1 VNLITQNF
9 VDACFLLIFNKNTK
23 VRRNNTLYR
32 DIKSIIDFYK
42 KTEKINIPISIKNKV
57 DCLSKV
63 CDMRLKDKHIDNIL
77 DSLAFSEKFKPIID
91 FIQTKMSEEVKDDV
105 LESHIN
111 QIRLR
116 KKLNTMLENYDKIKG
131 FVEVV
136 SDASFDSIDDVI
148 LDYEQIVR
156 ESYLGLMDASR
167 STALEAS
174 KSLDLTK
181 DSYEDALS
189 KALEKYER
197 KNTTPTG
204 YPIFDN
210 DIFNGGFEASRL
222 YIFAG
227 GSGSGKSTL
236 MLNCIA
242 NCTNTI
248 LIPEKDKEKKIENVF
263 IYVTLENS
271 VDETLI
277 RLYQMLFNKTVKDA
291 IGDIV
296 KHGKKYIEDQ
306 IKEKLLQ
313 TKSTLIL
320 KYFPGMSISTVDL
333 SMVLDD
339 AILEYGKETIKGLYV
354 DYLDLLKTDVKYD
367 LYRLELGFIT
377 LSLKN
382 LAVHYGIP
390 IISATQLNKSA
401 YRTVDSKSLNLD
413 QVSESAKKIEH
424 SDCIFLLIKDSTVD
438 NKVYVKVGKNRS
450 GKSDQSLEFKTNFK
464 YFKFENGFR
473 VTNPDKPDDTS
484 HTTFDKKGGFTGFG
498 IEGF

>member
-1 VNLITQNF
+1 VITQSF
-9 VDACFLLIFNKNTK
+9 VDSCFSLIFNKNTK
-23 VRRNNTLYR
+23 IRRNNTLYR
-32 DIKSIIDFYK
+32 DILEILDFYK
-42 KTEKINIPISIKNKV
+42 KKEKVSIPMAIKNKV
-57 DCLSKV
+57 DCLIKV
-63 CDMRLKDKHIDNIL
+63 CQMRLNDKDVDNII
-77 DSLAFSEKFKPIID
+77 DSLSFSEKFKNIID
-91 FIQTKMSEEVKDDV
+91 FIYIKMNEEVKDNI
-105 LESHIN
+105 LENNVN
-111 QIRLR
+111 QVRLR
-116 KKLNTMLENYDKIKG
+116 KKLNSMLHNYDKITG
-131 FVEVV
+131 FIDVWKDG
-136 SDASFDSIDDVI
+136 SYDSMDDVV
-148 LDYEQIVR
+148 LNYEQLVR
-156 ESYLGLMDASR
+156 EMYLGLMDAGR

-174 KSLDLTK
+174 KSLDLFK
-181 DSYEDALS
+181 DDYDDALTR
-189 KALEKYER
+189 ALEKYER

-204 YPIFDN
+204 FQIFDN

-498 IEGF
+498 TEGF